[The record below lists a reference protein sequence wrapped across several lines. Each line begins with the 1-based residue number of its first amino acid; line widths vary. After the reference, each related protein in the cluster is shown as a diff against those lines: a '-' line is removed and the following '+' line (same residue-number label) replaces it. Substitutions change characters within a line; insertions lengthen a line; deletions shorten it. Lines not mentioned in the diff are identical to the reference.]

1 MIYVFKYIYTWLLPP
16 AIFVLL
22 LLWLSWRLWRQTRN
36 QAWLALAIAVLLYLS
51 SIQPVPEAL
60 LRSLEYKY
68 ALPQKVE
75 GDIIVLL
82 GGGTMADVPMPE
94 GWRGQVRDVPAQRL
108 IGAYALHRRTGWP
121 ILVSGG
127 EVFRGDGTEAV
138 VMQAIL
144 VSLGMSPD
152 KIIMEP
158 KSLNTAENAK
168 MSAEIMRLRGY
179 KRPVL
184 VTSAFH
190 MPRSLAEFKQAGVTA
205 ETYPVGYYT
214 SRRDYW
220 NAFSW
225 VPSAAAMRG
234 TGLALKE
241 YMGLAVLSLRN
252 WGLFPI

>member
-1 MIYVFKYIYTWLLPP
+1 MGAQFVIYVLKYIYTWLLPP

-22 LLWLSWRLWRQTRN
+22 LLWLSWRLWRKARSH
-36 QAWLALAIAVLLYLS
+36 AWLVIAIAALLYLS
-51 SIQPVPEAL
+51 SIQPVSEAL
-60 LRSLEYKY
+60 LRPLEYKY

-94 GWRGQVRDVPAQRL
+94 GWKGQVVDAPSQRL
-108 IGAYALHRRTGWP
+108 ISAYVLHRLTGWP

-127 EVFRGDGTEAV
+127 EVFRGDGTEAM
-138 VMQAIL
+138 VMHAIL

-158 KSLNTAENAK
+158 RSLNTTENAK
-168 MSAEIMRLRGY
+168 MSADIMRLRGY

-190 MPRSLAEFKQAGVTA
+190 MRRSVEEFSRAGVTV
-205 ETYPVGYYT
+205 TPYPVGYYT

-220 NAFSW
+220 NALSW

-241 YMGLAVLSLRN
+241 YMGLAVLSVR
-252 WGLFPI
+252 

>member
-1 MIYVFKYIYTWLLPP
+1 M
-16 AIFVLL
+16 
-22 LLWLSWRLWRQTRN
+22 
-36 QAWLALAIAVLLYLS
+36 
-51 SIQPVPEAL
+51 
-60 LRSLEYKY
+60 
-68 ALPQKVE
+68 
-75 GDIIVLL
+75 LL

-94 GWRGQVRDVPAQRL
+94 GWRGQVADVPAQRL

-158 KSLNTAENAK
+158 RSLNTTENAK
-168 MSAEIMRLRGY
+168 MSADIMRLRGY

-190 MPRSLAEFKQAGVTA
+190 MRRSVEEFKQAGVMVTP
-205 ETYPVGYYT
+205 YPMGYYT
-214 SRRDYW
+214 PRRDYW
-220 NAFSW
+220 NALSW

-241 YMGLAVLSLRN
+241 YMGLAILSVR
-252 WGLFPI
+252 

>member
-22 LLWLSWRLWRQTRN
+22 LLWLSWRLWRKARN
-36 QAWLALAIAVLLYLS
+36 QAWLTLAIAALLYLS

-60 LRSLEYKY
+60 LRSLEYKHV
-68 ALPQKVE
+68 LPQKVE
-75 GDIIVLL
+75 GDLIVLL

-94 GWRGQVRDVPAQRL
+94 GWRGQVGDVPAQRL

-158 KSLNTAENAK
+158 RSLNTAENAK
-168 MSAEIMRLRGY
+168 LSAEIMRLRGY

-205 ETYPVGYYT
+205 EPYPVGYYT

-220 NAFSW
+220 NALSW

-241 YMGLAVLSLRN
+241 YMGLAVLRVR
-252 WGLFPI
+252 

>member
-22 LLWLSWRLWRQTRN
+22 LLWLSWRLWRKARN
-36 QAWLALAIAVLLYLS
+36 QAWLALAISALLYLS
-51 SIQPVPEAL
+51 SIQPVSEAL
-60 LRSLEYKY
+60 LRSLEYKH

-75 GDIIVLL
+75 GDLIVLL

-94 GWRGQVRDVPAQRL
+94 GWRGQVADVPAQRL

-152 KIIMEP
+152 KIIIEP
-158 KSLNTAENAK
+158 KSLNTTENAK

-179 KRPVL
+179 KRPIL

-205 ETYPVGYYT
+205 APYPVGYYT
-214 SRRDYW
+214 SRQDYW
-220 NAFSW
+220 NVLSW
-225 VPSAAAMRG
+225 VPSAAALRG
-234 TGLALKE
+234 TALALKE
-241 YMGLAVLSLRN
+241 YMGLAVLLVR
-252 WGLFPI
+252 

>member
-22 LLWLSWRLWRQTRN
+22 LLWLSWRLWRKARD
-36 QAWLALAIAVLLYLS
+36 QAWMALAIAALLYFF
-51 SIQPVPEAL
+51 SIQPVSEAL
-60 LRSLEYKY
+60 LRSLEYKHV
-68 ALPQKVE
+68 LPQKVE
-75 GDIIVLL
+75 GDLIVLL

-94 GWRGQVRDVPAQRL
+94 GWRGQVADVPAQRL

-158 KSLNTAENAK
+158 RSLNTTENAK
-168 MSAEIMRLRGY
+168 MSADIMRLRGY

-190 MPRSLAEFKQAGVTA
+190 MRRSVEEFKQAGVTV
-205 ETYPVGYYT
+205 TPYPVGYYT
-214 SRRDYW
+214 PRRDYW
-220 NAFSW
+220 NVLSW

-241 YMGLAVLSLRN
+241 YMGLAVLSVR
-252 WGLFPI
+252 

>member
-22 LLWLSWRLWRQTRN
+22 LLWLSWHLWRKVRN
-36 QAWLALAIAVLLYLS
+36 QAWLALTIAALLYLS

-68 ALPQKVE
+68 ALPQKPE
-75 GDIIVLL
+75 GDVIVLL
-82 GGGTMADVPMPE
+82 GGGTMADVPLPD
-94 GWRGQVRDVPAQRL
+94 GWRGEVGGAAAQRVL
-108 IGAYALHRRTGWP
+108 GAYALHRRSEWP

-138 VMQAIL
+138 VMKAIL

-152 KIIMEP
+152 KIVVEA
-158 KSLNTAENAK
+158 KSLNTQQNAEFTAGL
-168 MSAEIMRLRGY
+168 LRQYGY

-190 MPRSLAEFKQAGVTA
+190 MPRSLAEFKQAGIAATP
-205 ETYPVGYYT
+205 YPVGYSA
-214 SRRDYW
+214 SRQDYW
-220 NAFSW
+220 NALSW
-225 VPSAAAMRG
+225 VPSAGAMYG
-234 TGLALKE
+234 TGVALKE
-241 YMGLAVLSLRN
+241 YAGLAVLSLRK